1 MVAQPERA
9 SSRQTKVSPDLPPSE
24 RAWLAER
31 IVEYRELLD
40 YLRDH

>member
-1 MVAQPERA
+1 M
-9 SSRQTKVSPDLPPSE
+9 DLPSTE

-31 IVEYRELLD
+31 LVEYRELLA